1 MKRKIF
7 IEGKNPNERAYIGW
21 QNQSLSLQGIRKG
34 YKNSADDIVDIAL
47 SKGEIGRIDVL
58 DTYIFPII
66 FLYRHSIEVSLKY
79 IYFRIRG
86 KMPEKL
92 IHNLI
97 GLWDMLDKEVFIEL
111 KNTEIVDDINRRYNL
126 NLEPFYIE
134 EKEKNIIR
142 NLLKELQGKDIK
154 GDVWRYLIDKGGN
167 LYFTEW
173 EYIDYRNLKNTLTW
187 LYDELDGL
195 YCYIDDMLSI

>member
-34 YKNSADDIVDIAL
+34 YKNSADDLVDIAL

-97 GLWDMLDKEVFIEL
+97 DLWDMLDKEVFIEL

>member
-34 YKNSADDIVDIAL
+34 YKNSADDLVDIAL

-86 KMPEKL
+86 KMPKKL

-97 GLWDMLDKEVFIEL
+97 DLWDMLDKEVFIEL